1 MPTLLVIA
9 GLVVTAIGILL
20 ILLARFERPPAGAQE
35 SIDIA
40 GILEQFNAL
49 LKLVEARY
57 RIGIVLIAAG
67 LALVGLGAWLEAKD
81 AKDAA
86 EQAVRVARLLA

>member
-9 GLVVTAIGILL
+9 GLVLTAIGVVL
-20 ILLARFERPPAGAQE
+20 ILLARFQRPPAGPQE
-35 SIDIA
+35 GIDIA
-40 GILEQFNAL
+40 AILEQFNEL
-49 LKLVEARY
+49 LKLIEAKY

-67 LALVGLGAWLEAKD
+67 LALVGLGAWLEARD

-86 EQAVRVARLLA
+86 EEAVRALTLLA

>member
-57 RIGIVLIAAG
+57 RIAAG

>member
-9 GLVVTAIGILL
+9 GLVVTAVGVIL
-20 ILLARFERPPAGAQE
+20 ILLARFQRPAPGPQE
-35 SIDIA
+35 GIDVA
-40 GILEQFNAL
+40 AILEQFNAL
-49 LKLVEARY
+49 LKLVEAKY
-57 RIGIVLIAAG
+57 RIGIVLIAVG

-86 EQAVRVARLLA
+86 EEALRAASLLF